1 MGSLYFE
8 AQPDGSVNVFNLGD
22 GRIEVV
28 VRRDDSVTG
37 SQAAVERLNR
47 MNLVKKPL
55 PQYVRECATK
65 FSGWEV

>member
-8 AQPDGSVNVFNLGD
+8 AQSDGSVHVLNLGD

-37 SQAAVERLNR
+37 SQDAVERLNR

-65 FSGWEV
+65 FSGWEM